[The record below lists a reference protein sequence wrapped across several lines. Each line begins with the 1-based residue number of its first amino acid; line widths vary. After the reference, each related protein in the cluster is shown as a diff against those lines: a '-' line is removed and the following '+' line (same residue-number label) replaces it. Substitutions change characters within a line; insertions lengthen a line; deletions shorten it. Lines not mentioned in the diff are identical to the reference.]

1 MNGDAVGSTVH
12 LALKGRIERLNERRR
27 RWFNRPFGPKR
38 PF

>member
-1 MNGDAVGSTVH
+1 MNGAAVGSTVH
-12 LALKGRIERLNERRR
+12 LALKGRFERLNERRR